1 MDISLS
7 VVIFTKTF
15 IFYKDVTIFQIFN
28 PAMAT
33 KLVRQCRYCQNHFLG
48 SSVHQLTP
56 RLNFNALSKN
66 NAKSAKEIK
75 EEDIRA
81 DVDMPAKKSVK
92 VLILLNDHANEAGRI
107 GRNVTKTFFLSGLYC
122 DRVARVV

>member
-1 MDISLS
+1 M
-7 VVIFTKTF
+7 
-15 IFYKDVTIFQIFN
+15 
-28 PAMAT
+28 
-33 KLVRQCRYCQNHFLG
+33 
-48 SSVHQLTP
+48 TP

-92 VLILLNDHANEAGRI
+92 VLILSNDNANEAGQI
-107 GRNVTKTFFLSGLYC
+107 GRKVTKTFFVSGLYF
-122 DRVARVV
+122 D